1 MEETNRTLQ
10 KEGILLLI
18 TLFFILGPVLPVHCE
33 GHLVVL
39 SSEFQQPPH
48 GNFPMCSP
56 GVTTSFPVRSAL
68 KWLPSKFSNI
78 PSDGFQ
84 TNSIRTQG
92 FISTLADGFLL
103 ASPRLLHLSR
113 LLQHSGGYRN
123 PVHWDLNL
131 SPGGWDSI
139 CRFVPFLNALLCP
152 QRQWLLLISA
162 ILVFFRVV
170 FIPS

>member
-33 GHLVVL
+33 GHVVVL

-48 GNFPMCSP
+48 GNFPMSSP

-103 ASPRLLHLSR
+103 ASPRLLT
-113 LLQHSGGYRN
+113 
-123 PVHWDLNL
+123 
-131 SPGGWDSI
+131 
-139 CRFVPFLNALLCP
+139 
-152 QRQWLLLISA
+152 
-162 ILVFFRVV
+162 
-170 FIPS
+170 